1 MQREYFCDVLAA
13 TVFFNVLNMS
23 QYFWSIWTSCSQ
35 LYIDLL
41 HWWPKATAIQVQK
54 TSRGIKSKITN
65 HVTCEEQQSQTKT
78 GYSLIVSLRDGPW
91 WQIIR
96 LCSVDNLPC
105 FFGTFEHF
113 GIIHYDAAST
123 CYLCLVT
130 QHTPTNTYVR
140 AERPWWR
147 QWSDLNITGDENN
160 CDRDCAIKTF
170 VSKKPKLYQHICST
184 RRKQCLNP
192 VWEKS
197 YWH

>member
-1 MQREYFCDVLAA
+1 MWGT
-13 TVFFNVLNMS
+13 TV
-23 QYFWSIWTSCSQ
+23 
-35 LYIDLL
+35 
-41 HWWPKATAIQVQK
+41 
-54 TSRGIKSKITN
+54 TN
-65 HVTCEEQQSQTKT
+65 KNR
-78 GYSLIVSLRDGPW
+78 IFPVSFTQGCNPVSNGPW

-147 QWSDLNITGDENN
+147 QWSDLNITRDENN

-170 VSKKPKLYQHICST
+170 VSKKPKLYRHTCST
-184 RRKQCLNP
+184 RRKRCLNP
-192 VWEKS
+192 VWEKKLLTLICV
-197 YWH
+197 YWWRTAPVRSIN